1 MKYKELLTLKSNLTD
16 IAAIRDKDIRVEFK
30 LFLTR
35 NIRVLK
41 DGEEDFNNL
50 KEESEDY
57 KEYLRKL
64 NAVRSE
70 YIKKDDAGEPA
81 VDENGKQLYE
91 DGLRAERE
99 SLEDEY
105 KTAIENRKKDIE
117 DLQILLD
124 KPVIPEPKLHK
135 VEKKYVPFKVLTAN
149 EVELIYD
156 YIIFPEDKEDKKESN
171 VEDHGENDD
180 LAK

>member
-1 MKYKELLTLKSNLTD
+1 MKYKELLTLKANLTD
-16 IAAIRDKDIRVEFK
+16 IAALRDKDIRVEFK

-35 NIRVLK
+35 NIRALK
-41 DGEEDFNNL
+41 DGQEDFDKL
-50 KEESEDY
+50 KEESEEY

-64 NAVRSE
+64 NAVRAE

-81 VDENGKQLYE
+81 KDENGNQLYE

-99 SLEDEY
+99 ALEEEY
-105 KTAIENRKKDIE
+105 KEAIDNRKKDID

-135 VEKKYVPFKVLTAN
+135 IEKKYVPFKVLTAN

-156 YIIFPEDKEDKKESN
+156 YIIFPEDKKEDNKE
-171 VEDHGENDD
+171 DYGYDDD